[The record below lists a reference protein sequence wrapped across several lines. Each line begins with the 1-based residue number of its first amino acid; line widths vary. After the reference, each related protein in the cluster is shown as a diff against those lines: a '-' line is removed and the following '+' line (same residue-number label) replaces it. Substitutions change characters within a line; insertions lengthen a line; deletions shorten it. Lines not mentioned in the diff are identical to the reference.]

1 MAGASCAGEYEHLCR
16 RLRKMTN
23 DKTTSK
29 NDNFVIRYRYSYYVS
44 VLRNWC
50 YDMDM
55 SIPEVTDVRTCGF
68 PGCAEPVDATPGVGR
83 PAGYCH
89 NPAHNRAAAWR
100 ARRAEAGRVER
111 TVEDDKLPVDAARQ
125 RASVLRA
132 QVAGMVEHL
141 QQQLVVLIDELRTV
155 ADPDAAEAQIEA
167 VTSDAAEQVATAAA
181 RANRAETAT
190 RKAEAERAEADAA
203 AEESAALVDELRTAL
218 AALEQRAATLESDLV
233 TAGED
238 NARATTEITTL
249 TDQVAALSSENAATT
264 AQLTEARELV
274 TVATAAKDEALA
286 AARDAI
292 AQAAAAAGRTERA
305 ETDAASTR
313 DLLDQART
321 ERESAR
327 AEALVLTGRLATV
340 SSERDSATAEAGRER
355 SYAEQRVT
363 DVRDALEQQL
373 TQLRADLDQARTSE
387 REQRTRADRA
397 EAQTSRPKQK

>member
-1 MAGASCAGEYEHLCR
+1 MG
-16 RLRKMTN
+16 
-23 DKTTSK
+23 
-29 NDNFVIRYRYSYYVS
+29 
-44 VLRNWC
+44 
-50 YDMDM
+50 M

-83 PAGYCH
+83 PAGYCV

-100 ARRAEAGRVER
+100 ARRAEAGRAER

-141 QQQLVVLIDELRTV
+141 QQQLVVLVDELRTV

-167 VTSDAAEQVATAAA
+167 VTSDAAEQVASAAA

-190 RKAEAERAEADAA
+190 RKAETERAEADAA
-203 AEESAALVDELRTAL
+203 AEESATQGDELRIVL
-218 AALEQRAATLESDLV
+218 AALEQRAASLEGDLV
-233 TAGED
+233 VAGE
-238 NARATTEITTL
+238 NEARAAAEITAL
-249 TDQVAALSSENAATT
+249 TAQVAALTAQNAAAT
-264 AQLTEARELV
+264 AQLTDAQELL
-274 TVATAAKDEALA
+274 TTTTAAKDDAQA
-286 AARDAI
+286 AARGAI
-292 AQAAAAAGRTERA
+292 AQADAATTRAERA
-305 ETDAASTR
+305 ETETASTR
-313 DLLDQART
+313 DLLDQTRE

-327 AEALVLTGRLATV
+327 AEALILTGRLATL

-373 TQLRADLDQARTSE
+373 TQLRTDLDQARTSE

-397 EAQTSRPKQK
+397 EAQTARPKQK